1 MNPLEEKQES
11 SKETLMPLKR
21 GQLDFAGWCS
31 ITNALIA
38 IPSLAMSWF
47 LEAVRGIGPRLSQAV
62 LTVVGLGLF
71 LYVIYSLRRL
81 LNGRFKFYDVDIY
94 ISLMI
99 WGNVFLA
106 TTSLLALGTNKLES
120 FMEILTVAALI
131 VFGILSIMFATRL
144 LRLAGNL
151 YGLLKAYCYTTIMS
165 GIFLVT
171 VFLLPVAILAG
182 AVADVILGVIFFR
195 AAEQT
200 PQDEI
205 LSTPIE

>member
-1 MNPLEEKQES
+1 
-11 SKETLMPLKR
+11 
-21 GQLDFAGWCS
+21 
-31 ITNALIA
+31 
-38 IPSLAMSWF
+38 MSWF
-47 LEAVRGIGPRLSQAV
+47 LETVKGIGPRLSQAI

-71 LYVIYSLRRL
+71 LYVIHSFRKL
-81 LNGRFKFYDVDIY
+81 LNGRFKFHDVDIY

-99 WGNVFLA
+99 WGNVVLA
-106 TTSLLALGTNKLES
+106 IVSLSSLGTGQLES

-131 VFGILSIMFATRL
+131 AFGILSIMFATRL
-144 LRLAGNL
+144 LRLSENL
-151 YGLLKAYCYTTIMS
+151 YGLLKPFSYTQIVS
-165 GIFLVT
+165 GICLVT

-182 AVADVILGVIFFR
+182 AIADVILGVIFFR

>member
-1 MNPLEEKQES
+1 MAITK
-11 SKETLMPLKR
+11 K
-21 GQLDFAGWCS
+21 QLDLAGWCS

-47 LEAVRGIGPRLSQAV
+47 LDTVKGIGPRLSQAI

-71 LYVIYSLRRL
+71 LYVIYSFRKL
-81 LNGRFKFYDVDIY
+81 LNGRFKFHAVDIY

-99 WGNVFLA
+99 WGNVVLA
-106 TTSLLALGTNKLES
+106 ILGLLSLGTDKLES

-131 VFGILSIMFATRL
+131 AFGVLSIMFATRL
-144 LRLAGNL
+144 LRLSENL
-151 YGLLKAYCYTTIMS
+151 YGLLKPFSYTQIVS
-165 GIFLVT
+165 GICLVT

-182 AVADVILGVIFFR
+182 AIADVVLGVIFFR

-205 LSTPIE
+205 LNAPIE

>member
-1 MNPLEEKQES
+1 
-11 SKETLMPLKR
+11 MPLTR

-47 LEAVRGIGPRLSQAV
+47 LEAAKGIGPGLSQAI

-71 LYVIYSLRRL
+71 LYVIYSLRKL
-81 LNGRFKFYDVDIY
+81 LNGRFKFHDVDTY

-99 WGNVFLA
+99 WGNIVLA
-106 TTSLLALGTNKLES
+106 AISLLSLGTGKLES

-131 VFGILSIMFATRL
+131 VFGILSIMFGTRL
-144 LRLAGNL
+144 LRLSGNF
-151 YGLLKAYCYTTIMS
+151 YGLLKPFCYVTIGS
-165 GIFLVT
+165 GICLVT
-171 VFLLPVAILAG
+171 VFLLPVAITAG
-182 AVADVILGVIFFR
+182 AIADVILGVIFFR

-205 LSTPIE
+205 FSTPIE

>member
-1 MNPLEEKQES
+1 MAITK
-11 SKETLMPLKR
+11 K
-21 GQLDFAGWCS
+21 QLDLAGWCS

-47 LEAVRGIGPRLSQAV
+47 LDTVKGIGPRLSQAI

-81 LNGRFKFYDVDIY
+81 LNGRFKFHDVDIY

-99 WGNVFLA
+99 WGNVVLA
-106 TTSLLALGTNKLES
+106 IIGLLSLGTDKLGS
-120 FMEILTVAALI
+120 FMEILTVGALI
-131 VFGILSIMFATRL
+131 AFGILSIMFATRL
-144 LRLAGNL
+144 LRLSENL
-151 YGLLKAYCYTTIMS
+151 YGLLKSFSYTQIVS
-165 GIFLVT
+165 GICLVT
-171 VFLLPVAILAG
+171 VFLLPVAILTG
-182 AVADVILGVIFFR
+182 AIADVILGVIFFR

>member
-1 MNPLEEKQES
+1 MVVTRK
-11 SKETLMPLKR
+11 
-21 GQLDFAGWCS
+21 QLDFAGWCS

-47 LEAVRGIGPRLSQAV
+47 LETVKGIGPRLSQAI

-71 LYVIYSLRRL
+71 LYVIYSLRKL
-81 LNGRFKFYDVDIY
+81 LNGRFKFHDVDTT

-99 WGNVFLA
+99 WGNVVLA
-106 TTSLLALGTNKLES
+106 VLTLLSLGTGKLGP

-131 VFGILSIMFATRL
+131 VFGILSIMFGTRL
-144 LRLAGNL
+144 LRLSGNL
-151 YGLLKAYCYTTIMS
+151 YGLLKPFCYVTIGS
-165 GIFLVT
+165 GICLVT
-171 VFLLPVAILAG
+171 IFLLPVAITAG
-182 AVADVILGVIFFR
+182 AIADVILGVIFFR

>member
-1 MNPLEEKQES
+1 MAVTRK
-11 SKETLMPLKR
+11 
-21 GQLDFAGWCS
+21 QLDFAGWCS

-47 LEAVRGIGPRLSQAV
+47 LETVKGIGPRLSQAI

-71 LYVIYSLRRL
+71 LFVIYSFRRL
-81 LNGRFKFYDVDIY
+81 LNGRFKFHEVDIY
-94 ISLMI
+94 ITLMI
-99 WGNVFLA
+99 WGNVVLA
-106 TTSLLALGTNKLES
+106 ILSLSSLGTAQLES
-120 FMEILTVAALI
+120 FMEIVTVAALI

-144 LRLAGNL
+144 LRLTGNL
-151 YGLLKAYCYTTIMS
+151 YGLLKAYCYTTILS

>member
-1 MNPLEEKQES
+1 MGIRK
-11 SKETLMPLKR
+11 K
-21 GQLDFAGWCS
+21 QLDLAGWCS

-47 LEAVRGIGPRLSQAV
+47 LDTVKGIGPKLSQAI

-71 LYVIYSLRRL
+71 LYVIFSFKKL
-81 LNGRFKFYDVDIY
+81 LNSRFNFHDVDTY

-99 WGNVFLA
+99 WGNIALA
-106 TTSLLALGTNKLES
+106 VLSLFSLGTGKLES
-120 FMEILTVAALI
+120 FMETLTVAALI
-131 VFGILSIMFATRL
+131 VFGILSIMFGTRL
-144 LRLAGNL
+144 LRLSGNL
-151 YGLLKAYCYTTIMS
+151 YGLLKPFCYVTIGS
-165 GIFLVT
+165 GICLVT
-171 VFLLPVAILAG
+171 IFLLPVAITAG
-182 AVADVILGVIFFR
+182 AIGDVILGVIFFR

>member
-1 MNPLEEKQES
+1 MTITK
-11 SKETLMPLKR
+11 KR
-21 GQLDFAGWCS
+21 LDVAGWCS

-47 LEAVRGIGPRLSQAV
+47 LDTVKGIGPGLSQAI

-99 WGNVFLA
+99 WGNIVLA
-106 TTSLLALGTNKLES
+106 IISLLSLGTDQLES
-120 FMEILTVAALI
+120 FMEMLTLAALI
-131 VFGILSIMFATRL
+131 AFGILSIMFGTRL
-144 LRLAGNL
+144 LRLSGNL
-151 YGLLKAYCYTTIMS
+151 YGLLKPFCYTTIMS
-165 GIFLVT
+165 GICLVT

-182 AVADVILGVIFFR
+182 AVSDVILGVIFFR

-200 PQDEI
+200 PPDEI
-205 LSTPIE
+205 FKMPIE

>member
-1 MNPLEEKQES
+1 MVITK
-11 SKETLMPLKR
+11 K
-21 GQLDFAGWCS
+21 QLDFAGWCS

-47 LEAVRGIGPRLSQAV
+47 LETAKGIEPRLSQTI

-81 LNGRFKFYDVDIY
+81 LNDRFKFHDVDIY

-99 WGNVFLA
+99 WGNIVLA
-106 TTSLLALGTNKLES
+106 AISLLSLGTGKLES
-120 FMEILTVAALI
+120 FMETLTVAALI

-144 LRLAGNL
+144 LHLSGNL
-151 YGLLKAYCYTTIMS
+151 YGLLKPFSYTQIVS
-165 GIFLVT
+165 GICLVT

-205 LSTPIE
+205 LSRPIE

>member
-1 MNPLEEKQES
+1 MAITK
-11 SKETLMPLKR
+11 K
-21 GQLDFAGWCS
+21 QLDFAGWCS

-47 LEAVRGIGPRLSQAV
+47 LETVKGIGPRLSQAI
-62 LTVVGLGLF
+62 LTVVGLALF
-71 LYVIYSLRRL
+71 LYVISSLRKL
-81 LNGRFKFYDVDIY
+81 LNGRFKFHVVDIY

-99 WGNVFLA
+99 WGNVVLA
-106 TTSLLALGTNKLES
+106 VLSLLSVGTGKMES

-131 VFGILSIMFATRL
+131 LFGILSIMFATRL
-144 LRLAGNL
+144 LRLSGNL
-151 YGLLKAYCYTTIMS
+151 YGLLKAFCYTTIIS
-165 GIFLVT
+165 GICLVT
-171 VFLLPVAILAG
+171 IFLLPVAITAG
-182 AVADVILGVIFFR
+182 AVSDVILGVIFFR

>member
-1 MNPLEEKQES
+1 
-11 SKETLMPLKR
+11 MPLTR
-21 GQLDFAGWCS
+21 GQLDLAGWCS

-47 LEAVRGIGPRLSQAV
+47 LETVKGIGPRLSQAI

-71 LYVIYSLRRL
+71 LYVISSLRRL
-81 LNGRFKFYDVDIY
+81 LNGRFKFHDVDTY

-99 WGNVFLA
+99 WGNVVLA
-106 TTSLLALGTNKLES
+106 ILSLLSLGTVKLES

-131 VFGILSIMFATRL
+131 VFGILSIMFGTRL
-144 LRLAGNL
+144 LRLSGNL
-151 YGLLKAYCYTTIMS
+151 YGLLKPFCYVTIGS
-165 GIFLVT
+165 GICLVT
-171 VFLLPVAILAG
+171 VFLLPVAITAG
-182 AVADVILGVIFFR
+182 AIGDVILGVIFFR
-195 AAEQT
+195 AAEQI

>member
-1 MNPLEEKQES
+1 MAITK
-11 SKETLMPLKR
+11 KK
-21 GQLDFAGWCS
+21 LDLAGWCS

-47 LEAVRGIGPRLSQAV
+47 LDTVKGMGPRLSQAI

-71 LYVIYSLRRL
+71 LYVIYSLRKL
-81 LNGRFKFYDVDIY
+81 LNGRFKFHDVDIY

-106 TTSLLALGTNKLES
+106 VLSLLSLGTGQLES
-120 FMEILTVAALI
+120 FMELLTVAALI
-131 VFGILSIMFATRL
+131 AFGILSIMFGTRL
-144 LRLAGNL
+144 LRLSGNL
-151 YGLLKAYCYTTIMS
+151 YGLLKPFCYTTIMS
-165 GIFLVT
+165 GICLVT

-182 AVADVILGVIFFR
+182 AVSDVILGVIFFR

-200 PQDEI
+200 PPDEI
-205 LSTPIE
+205 FKMPIE

>member
-1 MNPLEEKQES
+1 MATTK
-11 SKETLMPLKR
+11 K
-21 GQLDFAGWCS
+21 QLDLAGWCS

-47 LEAVRGIGPRLSQAV
+47 LETVKGIGPRLSQAI

-71 LYVIYSLRRL
+71 LYVIYSLRGL
-81 LNGRFKFYDVDIY
+81 LNSRFKFHEVDVLAA
-94 ISLMI
+94 ISL
-99 WGNVFLA
+99 L
-106 TTSLLALGTNKLES
+106 SLGTGQLES

-144 LRLAGNL
+144 LRLSGSL
-151 YGLLKAYCYTTIMS
+151 YGLLKPFCYVTIGS

-182 AVADVILGVIFFR
+182 AVADIILGVIFFR

-200 PQDEI
+200 PPDEI
-205 LSTPIE
+205 LSTPIG

>member
-1 MNPLEEKQES
+1 MAITQK
-11 SKETLMPLKR
+11 
-21 GQLDFAGWCS
+21 QLDLAGWCS

-47 LEAVRGIGPRLSQAV
+47 LETVKGIGPRLSQAI

-71 LYVIYSLRRL
+71 LFVIYSFRRL
-81 LNGRFKFYDVDIY
+81 LNGRFKFHEVDIY
-94 ISLMI
+94 ITLMI
-99 WGNVFLA
+99 WGNVVLA
-106 TTSLLALGTNKLES
+106 ILSLSSLGTAQLES
-120 FMEILTVAALI
+120 FMEIVTVAALI

-151 YGLLKAYCYTTIMS
+151 YGLLKAYCYTTILS
-165 GIFLVT
+165 GICLIT
-171 VFLLPVAILAG
+171 AFLLPLAILTG

>member
-1 MNPLEEKQES
+1 
-11 SKETLMPLKR
+11 MPLTR
-21 GQLDFAGWCS
+21 GQLDLAGWCS

-47 LEAVRGIGPRLSQAV
+47 LETVKGIGPRLSQAI

-71 LYVIYSLRRL
+71 LYVIYSFRRL
-81 LNGRFKFYDVDIY
+81 LNGRFKFHEVDIY

-99 WGNVFLA
+99 WGNVVLA
-106 TTSLLALGTNKLES
+106 VTSLLSLGTAQLES
-120 FMEILTVAALI
+120 FMEILTVAALM

-151 YGLLKAYCYTTIMS
+151 YGLLKAYCYTTILS
-165 GIFLVT
+165 GICLMT
-171 VFLLPVAILAG
+171 VFLLPLAILTG
-182 AVADVILGVIFFR
+182 AVADIILGVIFFR

-205 LSTPIE
+205 LGMPIE

>member
-1 MNPLEEKQES
+1 MVITK
-11 SKETLMPLKR
+11 K
-21 GQLDFAGWCS
+21 QLDFAGWCS

-47 LEAVRGIGPRLSQAV
+47 LETAKGIEPRLSQTI

-81 LNGRFKFYDVDIY
+81 LNDRFKFHDVDIY

-99 WGNVFLA
+99 WGNVVLA
-106 TTSLLALGTNKLES
+106 AISLLSLGTGKLES
-120 FMEILTVAALI
+120 FMETLTVAALI
-131 VFGILSIMFATRL
+131 VFGILSIMFATKL
-144 LRLAGNL
+144 LHLSGNL
-151 YGLLKAYCYTTIMS
+151 YGLLKPFSYTQIVS
-165 GIFLVT
+165 GICLVT

-205 LSTPIE
+205 LSRPIE

>member
-1 MNPLEEKQES
+1 MAITRK
-11 SKETLMPLKR
+11 
-21 GQLDFAGWCS
+21 QLDRAGWCS

-47 LEAVRGIGPRLSQAV
+47 LDTVKGIGPRLSQAI

-81 LNGRFKFYDVDIY
+81 LNDRFRFHDVDIY
-94 ISLMI
+94 IFLMI
-99 WGNVFLA
+99 WGNAVLA
-106 TTSLLALGTNKLES
+106 VIGLLSLGTGKLES
-120 FMEILTVAALI
+120 LTEVLTVGALI
-131 VFGILSIMFATRL
+131 AFGILSIMFATRL
-144 LRLAGNL
+144 LRLSGDL
-151 YGLLKAYCYTTIMS
+151 YGLLKPFSYTQIVS
-165 GIFLVT
+165 GICLVT
-171 VFLLPVAILAG
+171 VFLFPVAILAG

-205 LSTPIE
+205 LSAPIE

>member
-1 MNPLEEKQES
+1 VAITK
-11 SKETLMPLKR
+11 K
-21 GQLDFAGWCS
+21 QLDLAGWFS

-47 LEAVRGIGPRLSQAV
+47 LETVKGIGPRLSQAI

-71 LYVIYSLRRL
+71 LYVIHSLRRL
-81 LNGRFKFYDVDIY
+81 LNDRFKFHDVDIY

-99 WGNVFLA
+99 WGNVILA
-106 TTSLLALGTNKLES
+106 ILSLLSLGTGRLES

-131 VFGILSIMFATRL
+131 IFGLLSIMFGTRL
-144 LRLAGNL
+144 LRLSGNL
-151 YGLLKAYCYTTIMS
+151 YGLLKPFCYLTIGS
-165 GIFLVT
+165 GICLVT
-171 VFLLPVAILAG
+171 IFLLPVAITAG
-182 AVADVILGVIFFR
+182 AVADVTLGVIFFR

-200 PQDEI
+200 PPDEI